1 MLKRILS
8 IRFALFVLLLL
19 SAAFCAYRIHYKV
32 TYWGF
37 NLNMKARASVW
48 KIEANINFMP
58 VSDEAIKVSMAV
70 PAGGNEFKILGDNVI
85 AEGYKIE
92 RLSNGTERIVLKS
105 GPREDMQD
113 IYYQILLYDIGRGK
127 GKTWAAAP
135 KAPEKPLFD
144 EQRLMMAKEIAKKA
158 AALEGDSVQQ
168 IIAIFNNETPDT
180 VVSTFLP
187 VNRNQKEM
195 AEAVT
200 SMLSFKSIPNRLI
213 RGVKLEEE
221 KKPSSPDLMLEAYV
235 NDSWRI
241 YDLTTAKKGLPDSF
255 IVFQRG
261 GESLLDVEGGVNSS
275 VQFSAIKSVTSSF
288 GMASHRAK
296 LLGGKDWFEYSIY
309 NLPIPQ
315 QNALKWFLAF
325 PLAILIIVVIRNVI
339 GLQTMGTF
347 TPMLLSMALIKTGF
361 WYGLACFS
369 LIIGLGLLIRALLS
383 KLNLLLVPRISAVV
397 IFVVI
402 IIQLL
407 TILGYKFNFS
417 AASAALFFPIIIMAW
432 IIERA
437 SITWEEDGPVNAGK
451 EIFNSLIAAVAV
463 YAVVSSSAVRHIM
476 FAFNELNLVILVIVM
491 LLGTYTGYRLTELR
505 RFFPLAHKKKRAKK
519 GA

>member
-8 IRFALFVLLLL
+8 IRFALVILLLL
-19 SAAFCAYRIHYKV
+19 AAAFAAYRIHYKV
-32 TYWGF
+32 AYWGF
-37 NLNMKARASVW
+37 NLNMKQHASIW
-48 KIEANINFMP
+48 KIEAHVNFTP
-58 VSDEAIKVSMAV
+58 ITDESIKISMAI
-70 PAGGNEFKILGDNVI
+70 PAGGNEFKVLGDNVV

-92 RLSNGTERIVLKS
+92 RTSNGTKRIVLKS
-105 GPREDMQD
+105 APREGMQD
-113 IYYQILLYDIGRGK
+113 IYYQILLYDIGSGK
-127 GKTWAAAP
+127 GKTPAAYP
-135 KAPEKPLFD
+135 KAPEQPLFD
-144 EQRLMMAKEIAKKA
+144 EQRLTMAKEISKKA
-158 AALEGDSVQQ
+158 AVLEGDSIQQ
-168 IIAIFNNETPDT
+168 LIALFNSETPDT

-200 SMLSFKSIPNRLI
+200 SMLSFKGIPNRLI
-213 RGVKLEEE
+213 RGVKLEEDR
-221 KKPSSPDLMLEAYV
+221 KSASPDLMIEAYTS
-235 NDSWRI
+235 DAWRT
-241 YDLTTAKKGLPDSF
+241 YDLTTGAKGLPDSF

-275 VQFSAIKSVTSSF
+275 VQFSSIKSVTSSF

-296 LLGGKDWFEYSIY
+296 LLSDKDWFEYSIY

-325 PLAILIIVVIRNVI
+325 PLAILIIVLIRNVV

-361 WYGLACFS
+361 WYGLACFT
-369 LIIGLGLLIRALLS
+369 LIIGLGLLIRMVLS

-397 IFVVI
+397 IFVI
-402 IIQLL
+402 LIIQTL
-407 TILGYKFNFS
+407 TITGYKFNFNI
-417 AASAALFFPIIIMAW
+417 ASSSLFFPIIIMAW

-451 EIFNSLIAAVAV
+451 EILNSLIAAAAV
-463 YAVVSSSAVRHIM
+463 YVVVSSSAIRHIT
-476 FAFNELNLVILVIVM
+476 FAFNELNLVILVVVM
-491 LLGTYTGYRLTELR
+491 LLGTYTGYRLTELK
-505 RFFPLAHKKKRAKK
+505 RFYPLANKKRKKKSA
-519 GA
+519 